1 MPGIPISAN
10 FDLGSG
16 IPLDSRLVK
25 ADITARNAL
34 NTVTQRYEGM
44 PVFVVATGKNYQL
57 RGGVAD
63 VNWVEMVDTGEV
75 SLGNPVT
82 NGFVL
87 SSTTAGVRSWIAK
100 NSDTTYRA
108 TDGTKF
114 TEINNNRVHINTGSF
129 DVLYMNPFEAS
140 ASGVAPYIFDTEVAH
155 NTAGDLIIQVKN
167 NGVVK
172 VTFDKDGNIN
182 IPTGSS
188 YKVNGVAIGTG
199 GEPALGNPAADG
211 YVLTS
216 TMAGVRS
223 WSAFPSVTYTNA
235 ATTPSQLGGIAPGT
249 AFAAQTIKQMFDA
262 LLYPYQVPTLY
273 TLTITGQTTTLES
286 GVFITSG
293 NKTFTW
299 GSTNDANI
307 TAGTLVVK
315 DESANGNI
323 ATGLNNTK
331 SELINIGAAITITA
345 ASGSQTWSITGT
357 NSHSGAISKAYFIVY
372 YYSPFYYGVGAAA
385 LSVASLQGLT
395 KQVVGKSNKTYS
407 YSPTGQKFYF
417 AYPAAHGYLTSI
429 KDPNGFDITSSF
441 AVTTKSFTVNSPNYE
456 GATMNYYVYES
467 ITLQTQTNFAITFNF

>member
-1 MPGIPISAN
+1 MSAN

-44 PVFVVATGKNYQL
+44 PVYVVATGKNYQL

-63 VNWVEMVDTGEV
+63 ANWVELVDVGEPP
-75 SLGNPVT
+75 LGNPGT

-87 SSTTAGVRSWIAK
+87 ASTTAGVRSWIAK
-100 NSDTTYRA
+100 NSDLSFRA
-108 TDGTKF
+108 TNGTYYS
-114 TEINNNRVHINTGSF
+114 EINYNRIHINTGSF

-140 ASGVAPYIFDTEVAH
+140 GTGASPYIFDTAVDH
-155 NTAGDLIIQVKN
+155 NTAGDNIILVRN

-262 LLYPYQVPTLY
+262 LLYPYQSPVFSSLA
-273 TLTITGQTTTLES
+273 ITGQATTLES

-293 NKTFTW
+293 VKTFTW
-299 GSTNDANI
+299 ASTNDANI
-307 TAGTLVVK
+307 NAGTVVIR
-315 DESANGNI
+315 DQTADIGISA
-323 ATGLNNTK
+323 GLNATPK
-331 SELINIGAAITITA
+331 TADLDIGVAKTVTA
-345 ASGSQTWSITGT
+345 VSGNYQWCITGT
-357 NSHSGAISKAYFIVY
+357 NSQSAAIAKAYFTVY
-372 YYSPFYYGVGAAA
+372 FYSPFYYGVGAAA

-395 KQVVGKSNKTYS
+395 KQIVARGNKTYS
-407 YSPTGQKFYF
+407 FSPIGQKFYF

-441 AVTTKSFTVNSPNYE
+441 AVTTQSFTNNSPNYQ
-456 GATMNYYVYES
+456 GVTMNYYVYES
-467 ITLQTQTNFAITFNF
+467 TTLQTQTGFTITFNF